1 MESYD
6 VNVFFH
12 IWESSSKFTYSI
24 ELEHSLKCVDVY
36 MRQLANCVYVVKDQ
50 SAQILVIFHIIVGH
64 RNDDIDNGTEHF
76 FGIKRGEYRD
86 AVR

>member
-1 MESYD
+1 
-6 VNVFFH
+6 
-12 IWESSSKFTYSI
+12 
-24 ELEHSLKCVDVY
+24 